1 MKEHLKERQC
11 KSPENYCWG
20 RNPVI
25 FLLSRTPSRCLKVFI
40 SKTMKGFVVGKIT
53 KLCSNAGIPFS
64 FAGLDAMSAMTG
76 GENHQGVAAVVSPA
90 DVLDFGEALKIVPS
104 DPEPAMAVI
113 MDHIEDPRNMGAIIR
128 SAEAAGAVFAAF
140 PSRRGA
146 LPTGTV
152 AKTSAGASL
161 RFPLASLGNVANAV
175 MEAQKTG
182 FWTIGL
188 DEEASGTI
196 YDSPL
201 PARCVFVVGGEN
213 SGISRTAGAS
223 CDELLRIPM
232 EGECGSLN
240 ASVAVSVCMFEWAR
254 VNRISKVRSE
264 KNDERTKKQSP
275 DRRRH

>member
-1 MKEHLKERQC
+1 MEMKGHLKERQG

-20 RNPVI
+20 RKPVL
-25 FLLSRTPSRCLKVFI
+25 FLLLQNSARCMKVFI
-40 SKTMKGFVVGKIT
+40 SKTMRGFWVGKIT
-53 KLCSNAGIPFS
+53 KLCSDAGVPFTFVNS
-64 FAGLDAMSAMTG
+64 EAMSAMTG
-76 GENHQGVAAVVSPA
+76 GENHQGLAAAVSPV
-90 DVLDFGEALKIVPS
+90 DVLDFGDALKIVPHT
-104 DPEPAMAVI
+104 PEPAMAVI

-128 SAEAAGAVFAAF
+128 SAEAAGALFAAF

-161 RFPLASLGNVANAV
+161 RFPLASLGNVAGAV
-175 MEAQKTG
+175 REAQKTG
-182 FWTIGL
+182 LWTIGL

-201 PARCVFVVGGEN
+201 PARCVFVVGGEG
-213 SGISRTAGAS
+213 SGMSRTAGAS
-223 CDELLRIPM
+223 CDELLRVPM
-232 EGECGSLN
+232 EGGGGSLN

-264 KNDERTKKQSP
+264 EKR
-275 DRRRH
+275 